1 MEVHLFI
8 SNRSICQ
15 CSRAASLRF
24 TVFTPTAALFKKIK
38 KIKILSAI
46 SATQQPLL
54 KFHVAGP
61 RSTKLSRAAKLY
73 RPFIVIKYFLLCW
86 WYYVRGFVQLFELLD
101 MVDYTLKDRC
111 ETVNAVLLLNC
122 SYKSWKSEPKMT
134 KTVQIVMELH
144 TVTVVKPRFEIMSF
158 AQVQDIFKL
167 QTALNILLHAAV
179 FSFCSVLC
187 IQFSYIYT
195 EASHNNSHLK
205 VLCIKDTTNIQTTPN
220 EQVLWWQ

>member
-1 MEVHLFI
+1 
-8 SNRSICQ
+8 
-15 CSRAASLRF
+15 
-24 TVFTPTAALFKKIK
+24 
-38 KIKILSAI
+38 
-46 SATQQPLL
+46 
-54 KFHVAGP
+54 
-61 RSTKLSRAAKLY
+61 
-73 RPFIVIKYFLLCW
+73 
-86 WYYVRGFVQLFELLD
+86 
-101 MVDYTLKDRC
+101 
-111 ETVNAVLLLNC
+111 
-122 SYKSWKSEPKMT
+122 MT

-158 AQVQDIFKL
+158 AQVQDIFKF

-220 EQVLWWQ
+220 EQVLW